1 MTGAIEPLVL
11 TEADGDVW
19 RITLNRPD
27 LGNALDPA
35 MVGRLADAL
44 RRRPGATRAV
54 LLLGNG
60 PRFCVGGDVR
70 SFAAAQDPAAFIG
83 ELAHDWH
90 EVVRLLIRC
99 PVPVLAGVH
108 GAVAGA
114 AVGLIGACDLVV
126 CARGTKIRPAYGA
139 LGLSP
144 DGGSSWAL
152 ARALGAPRAL
162 ELLLTDSALTAADAL
177 LFGLVGRLVEDDA
190 LQETAAALAH
200 EVAAGPIRA
209 MVRTRSLVR
218 RAATRTLEEQLD
230 EEARLIV
237 ESAADPEGREGVR
250 AFVEKRAPRFRDAD
264 PAHAGCADSEPPR
277 PRTRNATAPPGRS
290 APAAPVGL

>member
-1 MTGAIEPLVL
+1 VEDAQRVL

-27 LGNALDPA
+27 DGNALDPA
-35 MVGRLADAL
+35 MAAGLTDAVAA
-44 RRRPGATRAV
+44 RPETTRAV

-70 SFAAAQDPAAFIG
+70 RFASAEDPAAFVG
-83 ELAHDWH
+83 GLAHDWH
-90 EVVRLLIRC
+90 EVVRLLLHC

-114 AVGLIGACDLVV
+114 GVGLIGACDLVV
-126 CARGTKIRPAYGA
+126 CARSTKIRPAYTA
-139 LGLSP
+139 LGYSP

-162 ELLLTDSALTAADAL
+162 ELMLTNGSLSAADAH

-190 LQETAAALAH
+190 LHESAVALAH
-200 EVAAGPIRA
+200 EIAAGPVRA
-209 MVRTRSLVR
+209 MVRTRALVR

-230 EEARLIV
+230 DEARLIA
-237 ESAADPEGREGVR
+237 ESAVDPEGREGVR
-250 AFVEKRAPRFRDAD
+250 AFLEKRAPNFRDA
-264 PAHAGCADSEPPR
+264 R
-277 PRTRNATAPPGRS
+277 
-290 APAAPVGL
+290 